1 MTTHFGPIIKNAQ
14 HFYTV
19 EKWSTLKLSK
29 EISPTTPTLSM
40 GENNQFLL
48 IKLNGGGL
56 HSKRGQEKLESILE
70 QQEILAIFF
79 PKNTTSDPLRP
90 MIYVLWP
97 LIWLLEVKLHW
108 EMSSEYFIWHQEGQK
123 SKKTWGKVA

>member
-29 EISPTTPTLSM
+29 EISPTTPTLCM
-40 GENNQFLL
+40 GENNQFLF

-56 HSKRGQEKLESILE
+56 HSNRRQRKLEWPLE
-70 QQEILAIFF
+70 Q
-79 PKNTTSDPLRP
+79 
-90 MIYVLWP
+90 
-97 LIWLLEVKLHW
+97 
-108 EMSSEYFIWHQEGQK
+108 
-123 SKKTWGKVA
+123 